1 DTAQA
6 QLKGLGYTAEDVD
19 RISGDLRVALE
30 DGMLTMGEATSAA
43 AAGLAAGVDE
53 GDELIRY
60 IGILDNA
67 VAGSNGTFDEMNQ
80 IFSRVQGSGKLMT
93 NELQMIEQRM
103 PGFTAAMADSF
114 GVTREELEKMV
125 TAG

>member
-1 DTAQA
+1 QLTSKLTMPIAGAAVAAGGLVATLGWKRLVWVDTAQA

-30 DGMLTMGEATSAA
+30 DGMLTMGEAASAA

-93 NELQMIEQRM
+93 
-103 PGFTAAMADSF
+103 
-114 GVTREELEKMV
+114 
-125 TAG
+125 